1 MSPRSR
7 TNQLL
12 YQAELLVGLPAGD
25 DEHAPVRQMA
35 IEESALALFELAL
48 NAMLREVCEH
58 ARLETHAWQ
67 QLLASDGPAI
77 AELQRLRDL
86 ISQPDS
92 WLCWLTVQLERLHS
106 SEGAAKRR
114 VDNPSMIAVASQA
127 SFSEQLLT
135 HIAAAKQEIAALR
148 ETSQEW

>member
-1 MSPRSR
+1 MSLQSR

-12 YQAELLVGLPAGD
+12 YQAELVIGLPVGS
-25 DEHAPVRQMA
+25 DEHAPARQMA

-48 NAMLREVCEH
+48 NAMLKEVCEH

-67 QLLASDGPAI
+67 QLLANDGPAI

-86 ISQPDS
+86 MRQPDS
-92 WLCWLTVQLERLHS
+92 WLCWLVVQLERLHS
-106 SEGAAKRR
+106 HEGAAKRR
-114 VDNPSMIAVASQA
+114 VDNPSMIALASQT
-127 SFSEQLLT
+127 SYSEQLASHLT
-135 HIAAAKQEIAALR
+135 AAKQDVAALR